1 MANNRSFALLDV
13 KDWRNVF
20 GSNALHVSDGDVRNA
35 LDEVPVAI
43 KASLGARWKSR
54 KNIILLSVF

>member
-1 MANNRSFALLDV
+1 MTNNRSFALLDV
-13 KDWRNVF
+13 KDWCNVF

-43 KASLGARWKSR
+43 KTSR
-54 KNIILLSVF
+54 VSVEERKIIL